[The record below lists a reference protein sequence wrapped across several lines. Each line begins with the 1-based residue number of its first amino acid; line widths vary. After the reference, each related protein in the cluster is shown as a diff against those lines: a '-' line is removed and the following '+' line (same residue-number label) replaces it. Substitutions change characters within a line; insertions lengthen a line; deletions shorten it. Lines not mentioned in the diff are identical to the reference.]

1 MAKWIKVE
9 THTPDK
15 GELRHIARRCQCSR
29 AEAFLAFFRVFVW
42 LDEQTDDGHVDYF
55 TEADAD
61 EIAGLAGFGA
71 ALAEVGWVH
80 FGSAGAVV
88 SNWDR
93 HNGQSAKRRCLDA
106 ERSRRLRE
114 RHAAS
119 VTNVTPDRDQI
130 REDKRRGDKKNDRS
144 NNSSS

>member
-15 GELRHIARRCQCSR
+15 AEIRHIARLCRCTK

-42 LDEQTDDGHVDYF
+42 LDEQTEDGQVDFF
-55 TEADAD
+55 TADDAD
-61 EIAGLAGFGA
+61 EIAQLKGFGE
-71 ALAEVGWVH
+71 ALQEVRWIT
-80 FGSAGAVV
+80 FGPTGAVV
-88 SNWDR
+88 ANWDR

-114 RHAAS
+114 RHAAT
-119 VTNVTPDRDQI
+119 VTNVTPDRDAERDQI
-130 REDKRRGDKKNDRS
+130 R
-144 NNSSS
+144 

>member
-15 GELRHIARRCQCSR
+15 PELRHIARRCQCTR
-29 AEAFLAFFRVFVW
+29 AEAFLGFFRVFVW
-42 LDEQTDDGHVDYF
+42 LDEQTDTGQVEYF

-71 ALAEVGWVH
+71 AVAEVRWIM
-80 FGSAGAVV
+80 FGPTGAVV

-93 HNGQSAKRRCLDA
+93 HNGQSAKRRGMDA
-106 ERSRRLRE
+106 ER
-114 RHAAS
+114 
-119 VTNVTPDRDQI
+119 
-130 REDKRRGDKKNDRS
+130 KRGVRKRS
-144 NNSSS
+144 GQTAD